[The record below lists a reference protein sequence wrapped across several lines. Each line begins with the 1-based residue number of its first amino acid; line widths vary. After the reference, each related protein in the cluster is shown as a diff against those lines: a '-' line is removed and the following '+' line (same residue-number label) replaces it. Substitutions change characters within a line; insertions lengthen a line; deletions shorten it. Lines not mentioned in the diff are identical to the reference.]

1 MADIAVL
8 RQFLQVCG
16 LSNAGGNPKTRQ
28 FITSTSLTSINSFLH
43 FDPSQAET
51 LMKQHND
58 NPDIQSRITMTEMM
72 GIQALIFWVRDR
84 TRRGLDLNI
93 GEWTEQELN
102 RCLDELRMNKQRK
115 DEPDSQKVFNHCKCD
130 GVLGWFDC
138 HDKF

>member
-28 FITSTSLTSINSFLH
+28 FIMSTGLTSINSFLC

-58 NPDIQSRITMTEMM
+58 NPDIQSRITMMEM
-72 GIQALIFWVRDR
+72 
-84 TRRGLDLNI
+84 I
-93 GEWTEQELN
+93 GSKPL
-102 RCLDELRMNKQRK
+102 
-115 DEPDSQKVFNHCKCD
+115 SF
-130 GVLGWFDC
+130 G
-138 HDKF
+138 